1 MTLLSD
7 IKCKNAQ
14 ATDKQYKLGDGNNL
28 YLAINPTGS
37 KVWIV
42 TYTRLDKKR
51 DKYTVGKYPAISLKQ
66 ARLERDRV
74 MALLENGT
82 DPKQYDKQQEQ
93 QQQQE
98 QLAKQTTVESVLN
111 EWYSF
116 KIANKAASTQRNNNF
131 YIKHINSALG
141 SVPLTELTRQQ
152 VSDFT
157 RGIERQ
163 GKLETAKRCL
173 VIIQKIIDFAQLEY
187 NVADK
192 VKVEGDKVVKSN
204 AAITDPIP
212 FAELLKKIDSY
223 TGFYATCYA
232 LKILPHV
239 FTRPNELLSLKWQN
253 VDFDNKEIRYY
264 ATKTKSD
271 HIVPLSNQV
280 LALLLELKQINKH
293 SEYVFASQID
303 NKQHLS
309 NGTLNS
315 ALRRIGYTGQVQVA
329 HGFRASARTMLAERL
344 DIEPLWIECQLN
356 HKTRDSNGTAYNRTK
371 YLKQRV
377 VMMQQWSDYLDNLM
391 AC

>member
-1 MTLLSD
+1 MKQLSD

-14 ATDKQYKLGDGNNL
+14 VTDKQYKLGDGNNL
-28 YLAINPTGS
+28 YLVINPTGS

-51 DKYTVGKYPAISLKQ
+51 DKYTIGKYPAISLKQ

-82 DPKQYDKQQEQ
+82 DPKQHDKQQEQ

-98 QLAKQTTVESVLN
+98 QLAKQTTVESVLT

-116 KIANKAASTQRNNNF
+116 KIANKAVSTQRNNNF
-131 YIKHINSALG
+131 YIKHINSVLG
-141 SVPLTELTRQQ
+141 AIPVSELTRQQ

-173 VIIQKIIDFAQLEY
+173 VIIQKVLDFAQLEY

-204 AAITDPIP
+204 AAIIDPIP
-212 FAELLKKIDSY
+212 FAELLKKIDGY

-253 VDFDNKEIRYY
+253 VDFDNKEIRYF

-280 LALLLELKQINKH
+280 LALLLELKQINKY
-293 SEYVFASQID
+293 SEYVFVSQID

-309 NGTLNS
+309 DGTLNG

-356 HKTRDSNGTAYNRTK
+356 HKTKDANGTAYNRTK

>member
-1 MTLLSD
+1 MTQLSD

-14 ATDKQYKLGDGNNL
+14 TKDKQYKLGDGNNL
-28 YLAINPTGS
+28 YLVINPTGS

-42 TYTRLDKKR
+42 TYTRPDKKR
-51 DKYTVGKYPAISLKQ
+51 DKYTIGKYPAVSLKQ

-98 QLAKQTTVESVLN
+98 QLAKQTTLDSVLN
-111 EWYSF
+111 DWYSLTL
-116 KIANKAASTQRNNNF
+116 ANKAKSTQRNNQFNL
-131 YIKHINSALG
+131 KHISEALG
-141 SVPLTELTRQQ
+141 AIPVSELTKEQIA
-152 VSDFT
+152 SFT
-157 RGIERQ
+157 LSLEKQ
-163 GKLETAKRCL
+163 GKIETAQRCL
-173 VIIQKIIDFAQLEY
+173 AIIQKVLDFAQIER

-192 VKVEGDKVVKSN
+192 VKIHTKKEVKHH
-204 AAITDPIP
+204 AAIINPLQ
-212 FAELLKKIDSY
+212 FAELLKKIDGY
-223 TGFYATCYA
+223 TGFYTTSYA

-239 FTRPNELLSLKWQN
+239 FTRPNELLSLKWSN
-253 VDFDNKEIRYY
+253 IHFDTKEIKYF

-280 LALLLELKQINKH
+280 LAMLLELKQINKY
-293 SEYVFASQID
+293 SEYVFVSQID

-309 NGTLNS
+309 DGTLNG

-329 HGFRASARTMLAERL
+329 HGFRASARTMMAEQL
-344 DIEPLWIECQLN
+344 NVPTEWIEAQLN
-356 HKTRDSNGTAYNRTK
+356 HTVKDANGTAYNRTK

-377 VMMQQWSDYLDNLM
+377 GMMQQWSDYLDNLVS
-391 AC
+391 C